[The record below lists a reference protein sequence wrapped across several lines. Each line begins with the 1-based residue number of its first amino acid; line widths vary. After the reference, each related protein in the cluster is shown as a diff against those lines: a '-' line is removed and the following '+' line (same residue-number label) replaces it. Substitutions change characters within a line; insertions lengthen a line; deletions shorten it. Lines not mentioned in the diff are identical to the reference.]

1 MFRES
6 CNWFLTKIQEVL
18 EYNKSSDSFLGK
30 KTYRNT
36 VRNYFYVKIWKH
48 KRGTFTDQGLKLVW
62 SSVRDI

>member
-18 EYNKSSDSFLGK
+18 GYNTSSDSFLGK

-36 VRNYFYVKIWKH
+36 IRNYFYGKI
-48 KRGTFTDQGLKLVW
+48 
-62 SSVRDI
+62 